1 MGDKHFTWIDFY
13 TKFADQLL
21 AYRDD
26 RGSLIRKLQAV
37 FANLGM
43 DLPTLD
49 SVPVPSDIDPFTVF
63 GLFNK
68 KVSDQSR
75 QDIIASLAQEFS
87 IAAQPVEDFDG
98 ISTLMPP
105 MATYYGFE
113 NDSRRQPSDID
124 NLWLMYCAAL
134 NYARDKSVSNRDS
147 FIENFDRVRKQ
158 FAVKWNLTMA
168 LYWIRPHDYMC
179 LDSRNRW
186 YLTEASTFES
196 SLKSRIKEQHNALPT
211 GSQYL
216 EICDS
221 IADSLKTA
229 SSRQRTFY
237 ELSHE
242 AFLSSEAENQR
253 RKEKANETPI
263 QTAVVT
269 ADDDSDDAPN
279 DFQPYSTDDFLS
291 EVYLGAQEYEDL
303 RGILGWKKNI
313 ILQGPP
319 GVGKTFAAKRLA
331 YSMMGTRDSSRVELV
346 QFHQS
351 YSYEDFVMGYKPDG
365 SGFALNDGVFKRFC
379 DLARTDSN
387 NEYYFII
394 DEINRGNLS
403 QIFGELLVLLEAD
416 KRGKPATLA
425 YTDEPFSVPGNLYVI
440 GMMNTADRSL
450 ALIDYALRRRFSF
463 FEMKPAFA
471 SQGFQQY
478 QNSLANENFN
488 TVVRAITELNQDI
501 TDDPALG
508 KGFCI
513 GHSYLCGT
521 SKDKIKD
528 EWLRAV
534 LRYDIIPLLEEYW
547 FDEPEKL
554 ESWKSRLEGLIP

>member
-26 RGSLIRKLQAV
+26 RESLIRKLQAV

-49 SVPVPSDIDPFTVF
+49 SVPVPPDIDPFTVF

-68 KVSDQSR
+68 RMLDSKR
-75 QDIIASLAQEFS
+75 KAIIASLAQEFS
-87 IAAQPVEDFDG
+87 VSAQPVEDFNG
-98 ISTLMPP
+98 IPVLMPQ
-105 MATYYGFE
+105 MATYYGFQ

-134 NYARDKSVSNRDS
+134 NYSKDKSALSREA

-168 LYWIRPHDYMC
+168 LYWIRPHDYMSFE
-179 LDSRNRW
+179 SRNLR
-186 YLTEASTFES
+186 YLKELSTIES
-196 SLKSRIKEQHNALPT
+196 SVTEKLQEWRDILPT

-216 EICDS
+216 EICDR
-221 IADSLKTA
+221 IEEFLKTS
-229 SSRQRTFY
+229 SSRLRTFY

-242 AFLSSEAENQR
+242 AFLSTEAEKQQN
-253 RKEKANETPI
+253 KEKANKTPI

-269 ADDDSDDAPN
+269 QDDDSDDFTG

-319 GVGKTFAAKRLA
+319 GVGKTFAARRLA
-331 YSMMGTRDSSRVELV
+331 YSMMGTRDSNRVELV

-365 SGFALNDGVFKRFC
+365 SDFALKDGVFKRFC
-379 DLARTDSN
+379 DLARLDCD

-463 FEMKPAFA
+463 FEMKPAFT
-471 SQGFQQY
+471 SEGFQQY

-488 TVVRAITELNQDI
+488 TVVRAITELNHDI
-501 TDDPALG
+501 IDDPALG

>member
-13 TKFADQLL
+13 TKFAGQLL

-26 RGSLIRKLQAV
+26 RKSLIRKLQAV

-49 SVPVPSDIDPFTVF
+49 SVPVPPDIDPFTVF

-68 KVSDQSR
+68 RISDQKR
-75 QDIIASLAQEFS
+75 KAIIASLAQEFS
-87 IAAQPVEDFDG
+87 VSAQPVEDFDG
-98 ISTLMPP
+98 ISTLMPH

-113 NDSRRQPSDID
+113 NEPKRQFSDID
-124 NLWLMYCAAL
+124 NLWLMYRAAL
-134 NYARDKSVSNRDS
+134 DYAKDKSVSNRET
-147 FIENFDRVRKQ
+147 FIENFDRVRNQ

-186 YLTEASTFES
+186 YLTKASTFENS
-196 SLKSRIKEQHNALPT
+196 IRARIKEQRNALPT

-221 IADSLKTA
+221 IEKSLNTG
-229 SSRQRTFY
+229 SSELRTFY

-242 AFLSSEAENQR
+242 AFLSSESENQR
-253 RKEKANETPI
+253 LKQKANETPI
-263 QTAVVT
+263 RTAVVA
-269 ADDDSDDAPN
+269 ADDDSDDSIG
-279 DFQPYSTDDFLS
+279 DFQPYSTDDFLA
-291 EVYLGAQEYEDL
+291 EVYLDTQEYEDL

-319 GVGKTFAAKRLA
+319 GVGKTFAARRLA
-331 YSMMGTRDSSRVELV
+331 YSMMGTRDSDRVELV

-365 SGFALNDGVFKRFC
+365 SGFALKDGVFKRFC
-379 DLARTDSN
+379 DLARFDSD

-416 KRGKPATLA
+416 KRDKPATLA

-501 TDDPALG
+501 IDDPALG

>member
-26 RGSLIRKLQAV
+26 RQSLIRKLQAV

-43 DLPTLD
+43 DFPRLD
-49 SVPVPSDIDPFTVF
+49 SVEVPPDIDPFTVF

-68 KVSDQSR
+68 AMLDSKR
-75 QDIIASLAQEFS
+75 KAIIASLSQEFS
-87 IAAQPVEDFDG
+87 VAAQSVEDFDG
-98 ISTLMPP
+98 IPVLLPV

-113 NDSRRQPSDID
+113 NDPRRQPSDID
-124 NLWLMYCAAL
+124 NLWLMYSAAL
-134 NYARDKSVSNRDS
+134 DYARDKSVSNRET

-158 FAVKWNLTMA
+158 FPVKWNLTMA
-168 LYWIRPHDYMC
+168 LYWIRPHDYMS
-179 LDSRNRW
+179 LESRNLR
-186 YLTEASTFES
+186 YLNELSTIES
-196 SLKSRIKEQHNALPT
+196 SVTEKLQEWRDILPT

-221 IADSLKTA
+221 IKKFLKTS
-229 SSRQRTFY
+229 SSRLRTFY

-242 AFLSSEAENQR
+242 AFLSTEAEKQQN
-253 RKEKANETPI
+253 KEKANKTPI

-269 ADDDSDDAPN
+269 QDDNSDDATG
-279 DFQPYSTDDFLS
+279 DFQPYSTDDFLA
-291 EVYLGAQEYEDL
+291 EVYLDTQEYEDL

-319 GVGKTFAAKRLA
+319 GVGKTFAARRLA

-365 SGFALNDGVFKRFC
+365 SGFALKDGVFKRFC
-379 DLARTDSN
+379 DLARLDSD

-416 KRGKPATLA
+416 KRDKPATLA

-440 GMMNTADRSL
+440 GMTNTADRSL

-501 TDDPALG
+501 IDDPALG

-534 LRYDIIPLLEEYW
+534 LMYDIIPLLEEYW

-554 ESWKSRLEGLIP
+554 DTWKSRLEGLIQ

>member
-26 RGSLIRKLQAV
+26 RESLIRKLQAV

-49 SVPVPSDIDPFTVF
+49 SVPVPPDIDPFTVF

-68 KVSDQSR
+68 RISDQKR
-75 QDIIASLAQEFS
+75 KAIIASLAQEFS
-87 IAAQPVEDFDG
+87 VSAQPVEDFDG
-98 ISTLMPP
+98 ISTLMPH

-113 NDSRRQPSDID
+113 NEPKRQFSDID
-124 NLWLMYCAAL
+124 NLWLMYRAAL
-134 NYARDKSVSNRDS
+134 DYAKDKSVSNRET
-147 FIENFDRVRKQ
+147 FIENFDRVRNQ

-186 YLTEASTFES
+186 YLTKASTFENS
-196 SLKSRIKEQHNALPT
+196 IRARIKEQRNALPT

-221 IADSLKTA
+221 IEKSLNTG
-229 SSRQRTFY
+229 SSELRTFY

-242 AFLSSEAENQR
+242 AFLSSESENQR
-253 RKEKANETPI
+253 LKQKANETPI
-263 QTAVVT
+263 RTAVV
-269 ADDDSDDAPN
+269 AANDDSDDSIG
-279 DFQPYSTDDFLS
+279 DFQPYSTDDFLA
-291 EVYLGAQEYEDL
+291 EVYLDTQEYEDL

-319 GVGKTFAAKRLA
+319 GVGKTFAAQRLA
-331 YSMMGTRDSSRVELV
+331 YSMMGTRDSDRVELV

-365 SGFALNDGVFKRFC
+365 SGFALKDGVFKRFC
-379 DLARTDSN
+379 DLARIDSD

-501 TDDPALG
+501 IDDPALG

>member
-13 TKFADQLL
+13 TKFADQLPT
-21 AYRDD
+21 YRDD

-68 KVSDQSR
+68 RISDQKR
-75 QDIIASLAQEFS
+75 KAIIASLAQEFS
-87 IAAQPVEDFDG
+87 VAAQPVEDFDG
-98 ISTLMPP
+98 ISTLMPH

-113 NDSRRQPSDID
+113 NEPQRQPSDID

-134 NYARDKSVSNRDS
+134 SYSKDKSALSREA

-196 SLKSRIKEQHNALPT
+196 SLKSRIKEQHNDLPT

-221 IADSLKTA
+221 IADSLKTG

-253 RKEKANETPI
+253 LKQEANETPI

-269 ADDDSDDAPN
+269 ADDDSDDTPN
-279 DFQPYSTDDFLS
+279 DFQPYSTDDFLA
-291 EVYLGAQEYEDL
+291 EVYLDTQEYEDL

-365 SGFALNDGVFKRFC
+365 SGFVLNDGVFKRFC

-471 SQGFQQY
+471 SEGFQQY
-478 QNSLANENFN
+478 QSSLENENFN
-488 TVVRAITELNQDI
+488 TVVRTIAELNHDI
-501 TDDPALG
+501 AGDPALG

>member
-26 RGSLIRKLQAV
+26 RESLIRKLQAV

-49 SVPVPSDIDPFTVF
+49 SVPVPPDIDPFTVF

-68 KVSDQSR
+68 GMIDSKR
-75 QDIIASLAQEFS
+75 KAIITSLAQEFS
-87 IAAQPVEDFDG
+87 VSAQPVEDFNG
-98 ISTLMPP
+98 IPVLMPQ
-105 MATYYGFE
+105 MATYYGFQ

-124 NLWLMYCAAL
+124 NLWLMYRAAL
-134 NYARDKSVSNRDS
+134 DYAKDKSALSREA

-168 LYWIRPHDYMC
+168 LYWIRPHDYMS
-179 LDSRNRW
+179 LESRNRW
-186 YLTEASTFES
+186 YLTEASTFENS
-196 SLKSRIKEQHNALPT
+196 IRARIKEQRNALPT

-221 IADSLKTA
+221 IEKSLNTG
-229 SSRQRTFY
+229 SSELRTFY

-242 AFLSSEAENQR
+242 AFLSSESENQR
-253 RKEKANETPI
+253 LKQKANETPI
-263 QTAVVT
+263 RTAVVA
-269 ADDDSDDAPN
+269 ADDDSDDSIG
-279 DFQPYSTDDFLS
+279 DFQPYSTDDFLA
-291 EVYLGAQEYEDL
+291 EVYLDTQEYEDL

-319 GVGKTFAAKRLA
+319 GVGKTFAARRLA

-365 SGFALNDGVFKRFC
+365 SGFALKDGVFKRFC
-379 DLARTDSN
+379 DLARIDSD

-416 KRGKPATLA
+416 KRDKPATLA

-478 QNSLANENFN
+478 QSSLANENFN

-501 TDDPALG
+501 TGDPALG

-554 ESWKSRLEGLIP
+554 DTWKSRLEGLIQ

>member
-26 RGSLIRKLQAV
+26 RESLIRKLQAV

-49 SVPVPSDIDPFTVF
+49 SIPVPPDIDPFTVF

-68 KVSDQSR
+68 GMIDSKR
-75 QDIIASLAQEFS
+75 KAIITSLAQEFS
-87 IAAQPVEDFDG
+87 VSAQPVEDFNG
-98 ISTLMPP
+98 IPVLMPQ
-105 MATYYGFE
+105 MATYYGFQ

-134 NYARDKSVSNRDS
+134 NYSKDKSALSREA

-168 LYWIRPHDYMC
+168 LYWIRPHDYMS
-179 LDSRNRW
+179 LESRNRW
-186 YLTEASTFES
+186 YLTKASTFENS
-196 SLKSRIKEQHNALPT
+196 IRARIKEQRNALPT

-221 IADSLKTA
+221 IEKSLNTG

-253 RKEKANETPI
+253 LKQEANETPI
-263 QTAVVT
+263 RTAVV
-269 ADDDSDDAPN
+269 ADNDDSDDSIG
-279 DFQPYSTDDFLS
+279 DFQPYSTDDFLA
-291 EVYLGAQEYEDL
+291 EVYLDTQEYEDL

-319 GVGKTFAAKRLA
+319 GVGKTFAARRLA

-365 SGFALNDGVFKRFC
+365 SGFALKDGVFKRFC
-379 DLARTDSN
+379 DLARLDCD

-416 KRGKPATLA
+416 KRGRPATLA

-471 SQGFQQY
+471 SLGFQQY
-478 QNSLANENFN
+478 QNSLENENFN
-488 TVVRAITELNQDI
+488 AVVRAITELNQDI
-501 TDDPALG
+501 IDDPALG

>member
-26 RGSLIRKLQAV
+26 RESLIRKLQAV

-49 SVPVPSDIDPFTVF
+49 SVPVPPDIDPFTVF

-68 KVSDQSR
+68 GMIDSKR
-75 QDIIASLAQEFS
+75 KAIITSLAQEFS
-87 IAAQPVEDFDG
+87 VSAQPVEDFNG
-98 ISTLMPP
+98 IPVLMPQ
-105 MATYYGFE
+105 MATYYGFQ

-124 NLWLMYCAAL
+124 NLWLMYRAAL
-134 NYARDKSVSNRDS
+134 DYAKDKSALSREA

-168 LYWIRPHDYMC
+168 LYWIRPHDYMS
-179 LDSRNRW
+179 LESRNRW
-186 YLTEASTFES
+186 YLTEASTFENS
-196 SLKSRIKEQHNALPT
+196 IRARIKEQRNALPT

-221 IADSLKTA
+221 IEKSLNTG
-229 SSRQRTFY
+229 SSELRTFY

-242 AFLSSEAENQR
+242 AFLSSESENQR
-253 RKEKANETPI
+253 LKQKANETPI
-263 QTAVVT
+263 RTAVVA
-269 ADDDSDDAPN
+269 ADDDSDDSIG

-291 EVYLGAQEYEDL
+291 EVYLDTQEYEDL

-319 GVGKTFAAKRLA
+319 GVGKTFAARRLA

-365 SGFALNDGVFKRFC
+365 SGFALKDGVFKRFC
-379 DLARTDSN
+379 DLARIDSD

-416 KRGKPATLA
+416 KRDKPATLA

-478 QNSLANENFN
+478 QSSLANENFN

-501 TDDPALG
+501 TGDPALG

-554 ESWKSRLEGLIP
+554 DTWKSRLEGLIQ

>member
-21 AYRDD
+21 SYRDD
-26 RGSLIRKLQAV
+26 RESLIRKLQAA

-49 SVPVPSDIDPFTVF
+49 SVPVPPDIDPFTVF

-68 KVSDQSR
+68 RISDQKR
-75 QDIIASLAQEFS
+75 KAIITSLAQEFS
-87 IAAQPVEDFDG
+87 VSAQPVEDFDG
-98 ISTLMPP
+98 ISTLMPH

-113 NDSRRQPSDID
+113 NEPKRQFSDID
-124 NLWLMYCAAL
+124 NLWLMYRAAL
-134 NYARDKSVSNRDS
+134 DYAKDKSVSNRES

-186 YLTEASTFES
+186 YLTKASTFENS
-196 SLKSRIKEQHNALPT
+196 IRARIKEQRNALPT

-221 IADSLKTA
+221 IEKSLNTG
-229 SSRQRTFY
+229 SSEQRTFY

-242 AFLSSEAENQR
+242 AFLSSESENQR
-253 RKEKANETPI
+253 LKQKANETPI
-263 QTAVVT
+263 RTAVVA
-269 ADDDSDDAPN
+269 ADDDSDDTPN

-291 EVYLGAQEYEDL
+291 DVYLDTQEYEDL

-319 GVGKTFAAKRLA
+319 GVGKTFAARRLA
-331 YSMMGTRDSSRVELV
+331 YSMMGTRDSNRVELV

-365 SGFALNDGVFKRFC
+365 SGFALKDGVFKHFC
-379 DLARTDSN
+379 DLARIDSDN
-387 NEYYFII
+387 DYYFII

-488 TVVRAITELNQDI
+488 TVVRTITELNQDI
-501 TDDPALG
+501 IDDPALG

-521 SKDKIKD
+521 SKEKIKD

-534 LRYDIIPLLEEYW
+534 LRYDIIPLLKEYW

-554 ESWKSRLEGLIP
+554 DTWKSRLEGLIQ

>member
-1 MGDKHFTWIDFY
+1 MGDKHFTWNDFY

-21 AYRDD
+21 TYRDD

-68 KVSDQSR
+68 GMLDSKR
-75 QDIIASLAQEFS
+75 KAIITSLAQEFS
-87 IAAQPVEDFDG
+87 VSAQPVEDFDG
-98 ISTLMPP
+98 IPVLMPQ
-105 MATYYGFE
+105 MATYYGFK

-124 NLWLMYCAAL
+124 NLWLMYRAAL
-134 NYARDKSVSNRDS
+134 DYARDKSVPNRDS

-168 LYWIRPHDYMC
+168 LYWIRPHDYMS
-179 LDSRNRW
+179 LESRNRW
-186 YLTEASTFES
+186 YLTKQSTFES
-196 SLKSRIKEQHNALPT
+196 ALGARIKELRSALPT

-221 IADSLKTA
+221 IADSLKTG

-237 ELSHE
+237 ELSYAAYLSFE
-242 AFLSSEAENQR
+242 AAKQQN
-253 RKEKANETPI
+253 KEKANETPI

-269 ADDDSDDAPN
+269 RDDDSDDTPN
-279 DFQPYSTDDFLS
+279 DFQPYSTDDFLA
-291 EVYLGAQEYEDL
+291 EVYLDTQEYEDL

-319 GVGKTFAAKRLA
+319 GVGKTYAARRLA

-365 SGFALNDGVFKRFC
+365 SGFALKDGVFKRFC
-379 DLARTDSN
+379 DLARLDSD

-471 SQGFQQY
+471 SEGFQQY
-478 QNSLANENFN
+478 QSSLENENFN
-488 TVVRAITELNQDI
+488 TVVRTIAELNHDI
-501 TDDPALG
+501 ADDPALG

-554 ESWKSRLEGLIP
+554 ESWKFRLEGLIP

>member
-26 RGSLIRKLQAV
+26 RRSLIRKLQAV

-68 KVSDQSR
+68 GMVDSKR
-75 QDIIASLAQEFS
+75 KAIITSLAEEFS
-87 IAAQPVEDFDG
+87 VSAQPVEDFDG
-98 ISTLMPP
+98 IPVLMPQ

-113 NDSRRQPSDID
+113 NEPKRQPSDID

-134 NYARDKSVSNRDS
+134 NYARDKSFSNRET
-147 FIENFDRVRKQ
+147 FIENFDRVRNQ

-168 LYWIRPHDYMC
+168 LYWIRPHNYMS
-179 LDSRNRW
+179 LESRNRW
-186 YLTEASTFES
+186 YLTEASTFENS
-196 SLKSRIKEQHNALPT
+196 IRASIKEQRNALPT

-221 IADSLKTA
+221 IAESLKTS
-229 SSRQRTFY
+229 SSRQHTFY
-237 ELSHE
+237 ELSY
-242 AFLSSEAENQR
+242 AAYLSFEAEKQQN
-253 RKEKANETPI
+253 KEKANETPI
-263 QTAVVT
+263 HMAVV
-269 ADDDSDDAPN
+269 ADDDDSDDSAG

-291 EVYLGAQEYEDL
+291 DVYLDTREYEDL

-319 GVGKTFAAKRLA
+319 GVGKTFAARRLA

-365 SGFALNDGVFKRFC
+365 SGFALKDGVFKRFC
-379 DLARTDSN
+379 DLARLDSD

-403 QIFGELLVLLEAD
+403 QVFGELLVLLEAD

-425 YTDEPFSVPGNLYVI
+425 YTDKPFSVPENLYVI

-471 SQGFQQY
+471 SEGFQQY
-478 QNSLANENFN
+478 QGSLENENFN
-488 TVVRAITELNQDI
+488 TVVRTITELNHEI
-501 TDDPALG
+501 VDDPALG

-534 LRYDIIPLLEEYW
+534 LAYDIIPLLEEYW

>member
-21 AYRDD
+21 AYRDN
-26 RGSLIRKLQAV
+26 RESLIRKLQAV

-43 DLPTLD
+43 DLPRLD
-49 SVPVPSDIDPFTVF
+49 SVQIPPDIDPFTVF

-68 KVSDQSR
+68 RISDQKR
-75 QDIIASLAQEFS
+75 KAIIASISQEFS
-87 IAAQPVEDFDG
+87 VAAQPVEDFDG
-98 ISTLMPP
+98 ISTLMPH

-113 NDSRRQPSDID
+113 NEPQRQPSDID

-134 NYARDKSVSNRDS
+134 DYASDKSVSNRES

-186 YLTEASTFES
+186 YLTKASTFEDS
-196 SLKSRIKEQHNALPT
+196 IRARIKEQRNALPT

-216 EICDS
+216 EIFDS
-221 IADSLKTA
+221 IKESLQTG
-229 SSRQRTFY
+229 SSRQHTFY

-253 RKEKANETPI
+253 LKQEANETPI
-263 QTAVVT
+263 RTAVVA
-269 ADDDSDDAPN
+269 ADDDSDDTPN
-279 DFQPYSTDDFLS
+279 DFQPYSTEDFLS
-291 EVYLGAQEYEDL
+291 EVYLDTQEYEDL

-319 GVGKTFAAKRLA
+319 GVGKTFAARRLA
-331 YSMMGTRDSSRVELV
+331 YSMMGTRDSSRVGLV

-365 SGFALNDGVFKRFC
+365 SGFALKDGVFKRFC
-379 DLARTDSN
+379 DLARLDSD

-403 QIFGELLVLLEAD
+403 QIFGELLVLLESD
-416 KRGKPATLA
+416 KRDKPATLA

-463 FEMKPAFA
+463 FEMKPAFS

-554 ESWKSRLEGLIP
+554 ETWKSRLEGLIQ